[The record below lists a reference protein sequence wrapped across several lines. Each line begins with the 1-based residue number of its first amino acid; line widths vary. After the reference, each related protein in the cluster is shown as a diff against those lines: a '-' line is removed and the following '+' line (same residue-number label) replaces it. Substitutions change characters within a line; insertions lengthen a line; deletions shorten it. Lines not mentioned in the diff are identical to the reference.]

1 MTLARAIRGVLF
13 DLDGTIRINL
23 PSAGEVFDSFVASQ
37 GVHLSSEDR
46 LLAARWEHYYFAN
59 STEIRADR
67 ALYDGREDAFWTNF
81 GRRRLTALGLPSD
94 GSDSLA
100 VDVADHMRLNYQPRS
115 HVPEGV
121 KDLMRD
127 LRLAGLTLG
136 VVSNR
141 STSYVLELEELGLAM
156 LVDFSLA
163 AGEVG
168 SWKPHP
174 EIFLE
179 AVRRA
184 HIAPSAAA
192 YVGDNYF
199 ADVVGARGSGLLP
212 VLYDPGEVFPEAD
225 CSVIRSFDELPNI
238 LGVLNMP

>member
-1 MTLARAIRGVLF
+1 MSLARAIRAVLF

-23 PSAGEVFDSFVASQ
+23 PGAGEVFDAFVVSQ
-37 GVHLSSEDR
+37 GFRLSGEDR
-46 LLAARWEHYYFAN
+46 LRAARWEHYYFAD
-59 STEIRADR
+59 SSEIRTDR
-67 ALYDGREDAFWTNF
+67 ALYDGREDAFWVNF
-81 GRRRLTALGLPSD
+81 GRRRLTALGFPAHKAD
-94 GSDSLA
+94 TLA
-100 VDVADHMRLNYQPRS
+100 VDVADHMRVNYQPRS

-121 KDLMRD
+121 QDLMRG
-127 LRLAGLTLG
+127 LRLEGLTLG

-141 STSYVLELEELGLAM
+141 STSFVPELEELGLAR

-184 HIAPSAAA
+184 SVPPSTAA

-199 ADVVGARGSGLLP
+199 ADVVGARGSGLFP
-212 VLYDPGEVFPEAD
+212 VLYDPGGVFPDAD
-225 CSVIRSFDELPNI
+225 CRVIRNFDELPDL
-238 LGVLNMP
+238 LGVRNMP